1 MQRIFAILVSLGCV
15 FMAGCT
21 PDYGIVAP
29 DPVYIEVPVYIEEE
43 VPEDPGLVW
52 VDSVTQIASTKGTDI
67 LWIIDTSCS
76 MDDDASR
83 VLSGIEAMIN
93 SLPTSGWRL
102 NMLSAD
108 PAGYT
113 DQQFPLVP
121 GDTIVEAEIMYGQMS
136 RGGVENGFEAVQKYI
151 EESTY
156 APTWMRDDASLL
168 IVFVSDE
175 EEQSTAVF
183 YTVSSFTSWLD
194 DIRTG
199 IFVSS
204 IVNLEQSESLCYA
217 HPSSEGI
224 RFAEVT
230 NYYGGVIVDICSE
243 DWSPGVRDASAQLEP
258 HDSIKLSHEPVEDSV
273 RVFVDGDIYNDWYY
287 DSADNTVYFVVVPD
301 SGSLMEVGYRYHP
314 LDTGN
319 S

>member
-1 MQRIFAILVSLGCV
+1 MQRVFAILVSLVCL
-15 FMAGCT
+15 FTAGCT

-29 DPVYIEVPVYIEEE
+29 DPIYIEVPVYIEEE

-52 VDSVTQIASTKGTDI
+52 VDAITQVASTNGTDI

-76 MDDDASR
+76 MDDDSSR
-83 VLSGIEAMIN
+83 VLSGIEAMID

-108 PAGYT
+108 PRDYT
-113 DQQFPLVP
+113 DEQFPLVP
-121 GDTIVEAEIMYGQMS
+121 GDTIVEAEKMYGQMS
-136 RGGVENGFEAVQKYI
+136 RGSLENGFEAVQKYI
-151 EESTY
+151 EENAY
-156 APTWMRDDASLL
+156 ALTWMRKDASLL

-183 YTVSSFTSWLD
+183 YTVSSFIDWLD

-204 IVNLEQSESLCYA
+204 IVNFEQSESLCNA
-217 HPSSEGI
+217 HPNNEGI

-230 NYYGGVIVDICSE
+230 NHYAGVMVDICSE
-243 DWSPGVRDASAQLEP
+243 DWSPGVRDAAAQLEP
-258 HDSIKLSHEPVEDSV
+258 YDSIELSHEPVEGSV
-273 RVFVDGDIYNDWYY
+273 RVFVDGAIYNDWYY
-287 DSADNTVYFVVVPD
+287 DSTDNTVYFVVVPD

-314 LDTGN
+314 PDTGN